1 MGEIFHQVEHALAGH
16 FEGLEGRHD
25 AELLAVLVDDAN
37 LARADS
43 FVGADEG
50 LGGTLIDRW
59 NRSPPQ
65 RAAWAAMSLKDWI
78 AYLALKVAYIEK
90 YSIMR
95 V

>member
-1 MGEIFHQVEHALAGH
+1 MPS
-16 FEGLEGRHD
+16 
-25 AELLAVLVDDAN
+25 LLAVLVDDAN

-78 AYLALKVAYIEK
+78 AYL
-90 YSIMR
+90 S
-95 V
+95 